1 VAQTTPRPK
10 RPLWHYIVAGFII
23 AIPIA
28 WFTMPEPA
36 PPAVPQ
42 EAIDD
47 AVAFITQDPMVRDA
61 AIRIENDQI
70 VLAIVANRAINQQY
84 ARQLGDN
91 FARYFATAT
100 ATWASD
106 ERLKKTPTRDF
117 YGGVWEHYTGTIVIA
132 FDADTVFQ
140 RGTLAKGGSSIRW

>member
-1 VAQTTPRPK
+1 MVKTAHH
-10 RPLWHYIVAGFII
+10 LLSCLSLVVLAIVLTGCGGSPPT
-23 AIPIA
+23 IPQA
-28 WFTMPEPA
+28 AM
-36 PPAVPQ
+36 
-42 EAIDD
+42 DD
-47 AVAFITQDPMVRDA
+47 AVAFILQDPLVRDA

-106 ERLKKTPTRDF
+106 ERLKKVPTRDY

-132 FDADTVFQ
+132 FDTDTVFQ
-140 RGTLAKGGSSIRW
+140 RGTLAKGGRSIRW

>member
-1 VAQTTPRPK
+1 MVKTAHH
-10 RPLWHYIVAGFII
+10 LLSCLSLVVLAIVLTACGGS
-23 AIPIA
+23 
-28 WFTMPEPA
+28 

-42 EAIDD
+42 AAIDD

-61 AIRIENDQI
+61 AIRIEDRQI

-106 ERLKKTPTRDF
+106 ERLKKVPTRDY

-140 RGTLAKGGSSIRW
+140 RGTLARGASAIRW

>member
-1 VAQTTPRPK
+1 MAQTTPRPK

-23 AIPIA
+23 SIPIA
-28 WFTMPEPA
+28 WLTMPEPA
-36 PPAVPQ
+36 PPTVPK

-47 AVAFITQDPMVRDA
+47 AVAFIMQDPLVQNA
-61 AIRIENDQI
+61 AIRIEDRQI

-100 ATWASD
+100 AGRSDD

-117 YGGVWEHYTGTIVIA
+117 YGGVWEHYSGTIVIA

-140 RGTLAKGGSSIRW
+140 RGTLARGASTIRW

>member
-1 VAQTTPRPK
+1 MAQTTPRPK
-10 RPLWHYIVAGFII
+10 RPLWRYIVAGFII

-28 WFTMPEPA
+28 WFTAPEAP

-47 AVAFITQDPMVRDA
+47 AVAFIMQDPLVRDA
-61 AIRIENDQI
+61 AIRIEDRQI
-70 VLAIVANRAINQQY
+70 VLTIVANRAINQQY
-84 ARQLGDN
+84 ARRLGDN

-100 ATWASD
+100 AGRSDD

-132 FDADTVFQ
+132 FGPDAVFQ

>member
-1 VAQTTPRPK
+1 MAKTSPRLLLYV
-10 RPLWHYIVAGFII
+10 PLI
-23 AIPIA
+23 ALAVILTACGGP
-28 WFTMPEPA
+28 

-42 EAIDD
+42 AAIDD

-61 AIRIENDQI
+61 AIRIEDRQI

-100 ATWASD
+100 AGRSDD
-106 ERLKKTPTRDF
+106 ERLKEGPSKD
-117 YGGVWEHYTGTIVIA
+117 YLGALWDHYDMQVIVA
-132 FDADTVFQ
+132 VDADNVLVQ
-140 RGTLAKGGSSIRW
+140 GAKARTAKAIRW